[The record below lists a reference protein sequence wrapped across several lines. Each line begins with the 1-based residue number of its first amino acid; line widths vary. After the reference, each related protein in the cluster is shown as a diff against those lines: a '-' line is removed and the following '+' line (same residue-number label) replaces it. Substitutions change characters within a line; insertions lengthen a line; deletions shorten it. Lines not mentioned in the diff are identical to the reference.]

1 MRFKATRKR
10 VMGMR
15 NDPEAMRRKVAAHY
29 YDARVPDLYN
39 EAGALDLVGFEAA
52 RAADSDVDADR
63 AVVRAY
69 LREIRLKASELNLEI
84 VGEVQIKFN
93 GRIYR

>member
-1 MRFKATRKR
+1 
-10 VMGMR
+10 MR

-39 EAGALDLVGFEAA
+39 ADGALDVVGAMAA

-63 AVVRAY
+63 AIVRGY
-69 LREIRLKASELNLEI
+69 LREIRLKASELHIEI
-84 VGEVQIKFN
+84 VGTIEIKYN
-93 GRIYR
+93 GRRYI

>member
-1 MRFKATRKR
+1 
-10 VMGMR
+10 MR
-15 NDPEAMRRKVAAHY
+15 NDPEVMRRKLAANY

-39 EAGALDLVGFEAA
+39 ADGALDLVGFEAA
-52 RAADSDVDADR
+52 RAADGDVDADR

-69 LREIRLKASELNLEI
+69 LREIRLKASELRMEI
-84 VGEVQIKFN
+84 MGEIQIKFN

>member
-1 MRFKATRKR
+1 
-10 VMGMR
+10 MGMR
-15 NDPEAMRRKVAAHY
+15 NNPEAMKRKLAAHY

-39 EAGALDLVGFEAA
+39 ADGALDIVGAMAA
-52 RAADSDVDADR
+52 RAADADVDADR

-69 LREIRLKASELNLEI
+69 LREIRLKASEMNLEI

>member
-1 MRFKATRKR
+1 
-10 VMGMR
+10 MGMR
-15 NDPEAMRRKVAAHY
+15 NNPEAMKRKLAAHY

-39 EAGALDLVGFEAA
+39 ADGALDVVGAMAA
-52 RAADSDVDADR
+52 RAADADVAADR

-69 LREIRLKASELNLEI
+69 LRDIRLKASELHLEI
-84 VGEVQIKFN
+84 MGEVQIKFN

>member
-1 MRFKATRKR
+1 MQLPEAI
-10 VMGMR
+10 VMR
-15 NDPEAMRRKVAAHY
+15 NDPEAMKRKLAAHY

-39 EAGALDLVGFEAA
+39 ADGALDIVGAMAA
-52 RAADSDVDADR
+52 RNADADVAADR

-69 LREIRLKASELNLEI
+69 LRDIRLKASELNLEI

>member
-1 MRFKATRKR
+1 
-10 VMGMR
+10 MR
-15 NDPEAMRRKVAAHY
+15 NDSEAMRRKLAAHY

-39 EAGALDLVGFEAA
+39 ADGALDVVGAMAA
-52 RAADSDVDADR
+52 RAADTDVDADR

-69 LREIRLKASELNLEI
+69 LREIRLKASELKLEI
-84 VGEVQIKFN
+84 VGEVQIRYN